1 MKRKNIILSAIFL
14 LSVSFLVFGKTFDAS
29 AAENSDTICKGVFI
43 DEVDVSGMTRDEA
56 QAAVDKFVESLRSKR
71 LGVNINKKTVNTTM
85 GELGYTYQV
94 NDNINQALSLG
105 KAGNLIKRYKDIK
118 DIENG
123 SKVYPLTFTLDDK
136 SVKNFIA
143 NKVSEFN
150 LAPLNASVA
159 RKNGRF
165 VYTKEVPGNKV
176 NADKT
181 AAQIS
186 EKVLNNWNRSDITVD
201 AVMEEDLPKYTRESF
216 DKCNKILGSYSTTYA
231 DSSADRAA
239 NLANGSRLINN
250 TVVYPGEVFSSY
262 EHLSPFTAEHGYH
275 VAGAY
280 LQGKVIDSVGGGSC
294 QVTTTLYNAIL
305 NAELEVVQRQ
315 PHSMV
320 ISYVE
325 VSRDAAIAGTYKDFK
340 FKNNSKTPILIESYT
355 QGRRITFNIWG
366 NETRDTKHRTVK
378 YKSVTIS
385 RTNPPADVITKDP
398 NLPTSYWKVTQSAH
412 TGYRAELYKI
422 VYIDNVEV
430 SRTLVNKSVY
440 NAAPRYITI
449 GTKKEK
455 TVKEKTAEEKK
466 KKPTQAPKEEMPPE
480 EKQTDTEEKDQDSI
494 ETETQP
500 QSTSLP
506 DTVIDPLE

>member
-1 MKRKNIILSAIFL
+1 MNRKNIILSAIFL
-14 LSVSFLVFGKTFDAS
+14 LSISFLVCGKTFNAS
-29 AAENSDTICKGVFI
+29 AAENTDTICKGVFI
-43 DEVDVSGMTRDEA
+43 DDVDVSGMTREEA
-56 QAAVDKFVESLRSKR
+56 QASVDKFVESLRSKG
-71 LGVNINKKTVNTTM
+71 LAVNINKKTANTTL
-85 GELGYTYQV
+85 GELGYTYKS
-94 NDNINQALSLG
+94 NDIIDQALSLG

-118 DIENG
+118 DIESG
-123 SKVYPLTFTLDDK
+123 RKVYPLTFTLDDK
-136 SVKNFIA
+136 SVNDFIT
-143 NKVSEFN
+143 NKVSEFDI
-150 LAPLNASVA
+150 APVNASIA

-165 VYTKEVPGNKV
+165 VYTNEVSGNKV
-176 NADKT
+176 NVEKT

-186 EKVLNNWNRSDITVD
+186 EKVLNNWDRSDVTVD
-201 AVMEEDLPKYTRESF
+201 AVMEEDVPKFTRESLN
-216 DKCNKILGSYSTTYA
+216 KCNKILGSYSTTYA

-262 EHLSPFTAEHGYH
+262 AHLSPFTAAHGYH

-294 QVTTTLYNAIL
+294 QVTTTLYNTVL

-320 ISYVE
+320 ISYVD

-340 FKNNSKTPILIESYT
+340 FKNNTDTPILIESYT

-378 YKSVTIS
+378 YKSVMLSQTK
-385 RTNPPADVITKDP
+385 PPADVITKDP
-398 NLPTSYWKVTQSAH
+398 TLPTSYWKVTQSAH

-422 VYIDNVEV
+422 VYNDNVEV

-449 GTKKEK
+449 GTKKDKPKTEK
-455 TVKEKTAEEKK
+455 PEEKK
-466 KKPTQAPKEEMPPE
+466 KDQTPKEKLKPKEEMPTE
-480 EKQTDTEEKDQDSI
+480 ENQNQTDTEEQNQDSTD
-494 ETETQP
+494 TETQT
-500 QSTSLP
+500 Q
-506 DTVIDPLE
+506 